1 MRKDD
6 GKIYAMKRIKI
17 NKMSRKEI
25 ADSLNEVRFLSSV
38 RHNNIVG
45 FYEAFLENN
54 ETELCIIMDYCSC
67 GDLAQKIE
75 RYKKRRQYIQEVRIW
90 GYLIQSLRALQVLHQ
105 HNICH
110 RDLKAANTFLAEDGS
125 IKIGDMNVSKRMKQG
140 RLHTQI
146 GTPYYMSP
154 EIWNNCPYDE
164 RCDIWSLGCMIY
176 ELAALRPP
184 FLGDSFAALKRSVVV
199 GRYPSLPPVFS
210 ESLSTVISI
219 MLRVSPT
226 QRPTAAQLLSH
237 PEVMKKVSQL
247 NIGSHEPVERSSI
260 MNTIK
265 VPMALKRLNDA
276 LPKACYPSQLS
287 NNNNMHHDLAPVA
300 ENEPVSAR
308 SNVSANPPPLPSSR
322 RPLAPITNN
331 VRRSNGRDAVSEKIE
346 SYSSKDRKLCEP
358 PSSMMPRPPLTSL
371 AEKEVV
377 SARAEPTEP
386 APKVRFNRRLW

>member
-1 MRKDD
+1 MVGKGSFASVYKVMRKDD

-38 RHNNIVG
+38 RHYNIVG

-75 RYKKRRQYIQEVRIW
+75 RYKKRRQYIQEIRIW

-176 ELAALRPP
+176 ELTALRPP

-199 GRYPSLPPVFS
+199 GRYPSIPPVFS
-210 ESLSTVISI
+210 ESLSTVIAL

-237 PEVMKKVSQL
+237 TEIMKKIAHLHLASQ
-247 NIGSHEPVERSSI
+247 EPIDRSSNVI

-265 VPMALKRLNDA
+265 VPMALKRLNEA
-276 LPKACYPSQLS
+276 LPKACYPTA
-287 NNNNMHHDLAPVA
+287 HDHAVASVA
-300 ENEPVSAR
+300 ENDPPVTAR
-308 SNVSANPPPLPSSR
+308 SNVSAAPNKR
-322 RPLAPITNN
+322 RPLAPITNLRNPPENSDNNN
-331 VRRSNGRDAVSEKIE
+331 VP
-346 SYSSKDRKLCEP
+346 SKPDPRKLCDP
-358 PSSMMPRPPLTSL
+358 KMPRPPLAPLS
-371 AEKEVV
+371 EKENTF
-377 SARAEPTEP
+377 RAEPTNP

>member
-146 GTPYYMSP
+146 GTPYYMYANLIP
-154 EIWNNCPYDE
+154 IN
-164 RCDIWSLGCMIY
+164 IY
-176 ELAALRPP
+176 L
-184 FLGDSFAALKRSVVV
+184 SFIVL
-199 GRYPSLPPVFS
+199 
-210 ESLSTVISI
+210 
-219 MLRVSPT
+219 ML
-226 QRPTAAQLLSH
+226 
-237 PEVMKKVSQL
+237 
-247 NIGSHEPVERSSI
+247 
-260 MNTIK
+260 
-265 VPMALKRLNDA
+265 
-276 LPKACYPSQLS
+276 
-287 NNNNMHHDLAPVA
+287 
-300 ENEPVSAR
+300 
-308 SNVSANPPPLPSSR
+308 
-322 RPLAPITNN
+322 
-331 VRRSNGRDAVSEKIE
+331 
-346 SYSSKDRKLCEP
+346 
-358 PSSMMPRPPLTSL
+358 
-371 AEKEVV
+371 
-377 SARAEPTEP
+377 
-386 APKVRFNRRLW
+386 WW